1 MAAAAAADHSIS
13 SPVATDEMKMET
25 AQRRQ
30 LENSNRRRR
39 ESIEDFAFDKMERI
53 IVSEGEVSTLSNVP
67 AAIQNEI
74 DEIDIRSINRS
85 LRGTAPR
92 RFTQQEATPL
102 FEPIPTNS
110 ADTNPTL
117 PQISSNQSNSTGT
130 ATDTGKD
137 GADIILTVLCLLI
150 LAPCIFASFAQV
162 IYSIK
167 KRKQDRRE
175 RELEEVGT
183 NPNSR
188 MLVLSEIFKNEA
200 RVSSS
205 QYCAITMCNFFD
217 HNTS

>member
-25 AQRRQ
+25 AQRQ

-39 ESIEDFAFDKMERI
+39 ESIEDFAFDKMEHI

-137 GADIILTVLCLLI
+137 GADIILTVLCVLI
-150 LAPCIFASFAQV
+150 LAPCIFASFGQA
-162 IYSIK
+162 IYCIK